1 MKKLNAAIFAALIAL
16 PTAGAF
22 AQDQAPS
29 VSPETGSANT
39 QSGGSAPTKAEGATA
54 TGESSGSLP
63 SENNLPD
70 TDNAQTGSA
79 NTQPGSLKAD
89 GQTAQDKSAAQGK
102 KMQDD
107 MENNHGVDSAQDVDP
122 N

>member
-22 AQDQAPS
+22 AQDQAPD

-54 TGESSGSLP
+54 AGESTGSLP
-63 SENNLPD
+63 SENSLPD

-89 GQTAQDKSAAQGK
+89 GPTAQDKSAAKG

>member
-22 AQDQAPS
+22 AQEQAPS

-39 QSGGSAPTKAEGATA
+39 QSGGSSPTKVQGGSAAGQTN
-54 TGESSGSLP
+54 GSLP

-70 TDNAQTGSA
+70 DSNAQTGSA
-79 NTQPGSLKAD
+79 NTQPGSLKAQ
-89 GQTAQDKSAAQGK
+89 GGSAQDESAARGPMK
-102 KMQDD
+102 DD
-107 MENNHGVDSAQDVDP
+107 MEGNHGIDSAQDVNPD
-122 N
+122 